1 MRKYKPFISDF
12 KSTVF
17 NLETKMVNEYG
28 TAFIKIDVDD
38 PDPNIIHQDLKSI
51 ESLLNKYNM
60 DPDIRF
66 DDNYIKI
73 ELK

>member
-1 MRKYKPFISDF
+1 
-12 KSTVF
+12 
-17 NLETKMVNEYG
+17 MVDEYG
-28 TAFIKIDVDD
+28 TAFIRIDVDD
-38 PDPNIIHQDLKSI
+38 PDPNIVHQDLKSI
-51 ESLLNKYNM
+51 ESLLNKHNM